1 MDSAYLFD
9 TYLDSVQSYKQGQAV
24 FQPTRDSIPS
34 PLLVDLL
41 SKERVGVAPTIGM
54 SNMMQ
59 QAARDNGQQVQQEQA
74 YAAGAA

>member
-9 TYLDSVQSYKQGQAV
+9 VYLENIHKYKESQARS
-24 FQPTRDSIPS
+24 QPTRDSIPS

-41 SKERVGVAPTIGM
+41 SKERVGVEVPQGVR
-54 SNMMQ
+54 NMMAINNVSQ
-59 QAARDNGQQVQQEQA
+59 PTAKPV